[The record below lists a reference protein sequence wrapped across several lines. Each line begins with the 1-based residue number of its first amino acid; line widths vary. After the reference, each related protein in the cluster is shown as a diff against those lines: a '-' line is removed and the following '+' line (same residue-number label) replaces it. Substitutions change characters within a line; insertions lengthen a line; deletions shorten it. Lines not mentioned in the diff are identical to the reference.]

1 MNLVVKEGAR
11 GISDLITP
19 NLFSSV
25 VTWLQSTKDTVA
37 AGKYTPM
44 LETALHTGLMVV
56 LRYMELNGSLPP
68 EVRDWIE
75 HVMCPLFFKGNVPL
89 VSVIPES
96 KVAEVLL
103 QILSLFRDVTPHVC
117 M

>member
-1 MNLVVKEGAR
+1 
-11 GISDLITP
+11 
-19 NLFSSV
+19 
-25 VTWLQSTKDTVA
+25 
-37 AGKYTPM
+37 
-44 LETALHTGLMVV
+44 
-56 LRYMELNGSLPP
+56 
-68 EVRDWIE
+68 
-75 HVMCPLFFKGNVPL
+75 MCPLFFKGNVPL